1 MTKFSG
7 IRREITKARI
17 TAWDEK
23 AKKDFPKLCKKAEKL
38 LTNPSIHPKAVGI
51 IVELVFLLSEK
62 HPTELELVV
71 SALNLD
77 PPQYRTAVVLMKSSS
92 WVKIM
97 PTRAADIATRL
108 QAVADIRQS

>member
-7 IRREITKARI
+7 IRKEITKARI
-17 TAWDEK
+17 TSWDEK

-38 LTNPSIHPKAVGI
+38 LTNPSIHPKAIGVV
-51 IVELVFLLSEK
+51 VELVFLLEGK
-62 HPTELELVV
+62 YPNDLELVV

-77 PPQYRTAVVLMKSSS
+77 PPQYHTAGVLMKSSS

-97 PTRAADIATRL
+97 PTRAADMASRI
-108 QAVADIRQS
+108 QSVAKIRQS